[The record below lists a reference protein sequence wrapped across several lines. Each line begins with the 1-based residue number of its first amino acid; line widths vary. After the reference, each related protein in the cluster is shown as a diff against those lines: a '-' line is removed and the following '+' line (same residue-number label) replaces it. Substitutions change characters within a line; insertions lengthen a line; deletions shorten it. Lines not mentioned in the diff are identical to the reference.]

1 MSNYSNIFDNE
12 SLDYTSYR
20 EKVSHLL
27 SKGETTGTDHSDDM
41 LHYTKMNVQRM
52 NRVEK
57 TTILNEETIQAL
69 ANLKGKYKFL
79 VITEGWC

>member
-20 EKVSHLL
+20 EQVRDLL
-27 SKGETTGTDHSDDM
+27 SKGETTGADHSDEM

-57 TTILNEETIQAL
+57 TTILNEETR
-69 ANLKGKYKFL
+69 
-79 VITEGWC
+79 